1 MSELCWQPSN
11 LTIILLVLLCLSFNP
26 TPQVTVTLV
35 NLGWCKGA
43 AGGKGGAR
51 GNQEEV
57 SSSSDPSLVD
67 PGSTT
72 VKNMGKL
79 AS

>member
-1 MSELCWQPSN
+1 M
-11 LTIILLVLLCLSFNP
+11 
-26 TPQVTVTLV
+26 TLV
-35 NLGWCKGA
+35 NLGCCKGA